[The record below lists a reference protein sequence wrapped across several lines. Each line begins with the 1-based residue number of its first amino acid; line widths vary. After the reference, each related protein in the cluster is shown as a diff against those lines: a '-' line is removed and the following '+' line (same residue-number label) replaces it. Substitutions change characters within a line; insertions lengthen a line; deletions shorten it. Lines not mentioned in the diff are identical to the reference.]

1 MRSMIDALPLD
12 RYATNDGGMD
22 WEEAENQVAKMKNKS
37 KKALTVSVKNYDKAA
52 KRKAGEAITDAL
64 TELDPQKQK
73 KKKSKK
79 KDR

>member
-1 MRSMIDALPLD
+1 
-12 RYATNDGGMD
+12 MD